1 LDLKFLRRGCRNNGR
16 NFKSTTL
23 VIAGPDFVVPG
34 ILLVSTRISM
44 QLSDRVTGLFMVALG
59 GLAAYGG
66 SRLAPVPGQQIGPDV
81 FPLVVGIGLAICG
94 GLIAF
99 GVGRHYEE
107 EAEADL
113 AKITGQ
119 IATETGKVDGPS
131 AWWHPLKT
139 LVPPALL
146 LFYALA
152 VDRLGFLP
160 TAAVMVL
167 ITSLALGARLR
178 LAIPMAIG
186 APLLVNL
193 IFSKLLRVP
202 LPSGLLPLPWLGLP

>member
-1 LDLKFLRRGCRNNGR
+1 
-16 NFKSTTL
+16 
-23 VIAGPDFVVPG
+23 
-34 ILLVSTRISM
+34 M
-44 QLSDRVTGLFMVALG
+44 QLSDRVTGVFMVALG

-66 SRLAPVPGQQIGPDV
+66 SRLSPVPGQQIGPNV
-81 FPLVVGIGLAICG
+81 FPLVVGIALAICG
-94 GLIAF
+94 GMIAF

-119 IATETGKVDGPS
+119 IATDTAGADGPS
-131 AWWHPLKT
+131 AWWRGLKA

-146 LFYALA
+146 LFYVVA

-178 LAIPMAIG
+178 LAVPMAIG

-202 LPSGLLPLPWLGLP
+202 LPSGLLPLPWVGLP

>member
-1 LDLKFLRRGCRNNGR
+1 
-16 NFKSTTL
+16 
-23 VIAGPDFVVPG
+23 
-34 ILLVSTRISM
+34 M

-59 GLAAYGG
+59 ALAAYGG
-66 SRLAPVPGQQIGPDV
+66 SRLPPVPGQQIGPNV

-94 GLIAF
+94 GMIAF

-119 IATETGKVDGPS
+119 IATATGAGDEPS
-131 AWWHPLKT
+131 WWRGLKA

-146 LFYALA
+146 LFYVLA

-160 TAAVMVL
+160 TAAAMVL
-167 ITSLALGARLR
+167 ITSVALGGRLR
-178 LAIPMAIG
+178 LAVPLAVG
-186 APLLVNL
+186 APLFVNL
-193 IFSKLLRVP
+193 VFSKLLRVP

>member
-1 LDLKFLRRGCRNNGR
+1 MR
-16 NFKSTTL
+16 
-23 VIAGPDFVVPG
+23 
-34 ILLVSTRISM
+34 
-44 QLSDRVTGLFMVALG
+44 LSDRVTGLFMVTLG

-66 SRLAPVPGQQIGPDV
+66 SRLPPVPGQQIGPDV

-94 GLIAF
+94 AMIAF
-99 GVGRHYEE
+99 GVGHHYEE

-119 IATETGKVDGPS
+119 IAVETGGADEPS
-131 AWWHPLKT
+131 AWWRGLKV

-146 LFYALA
+146 LFYVVA

-167 ITSLALGARLR
+167 ITSVALGARLR
-178 LAIPMAIG
+178 LAVPLAIG
-186 APLLVNL
+186 APLFVNL
-193 IFSKLLRVP
+193 VFSKLLRVP
-202 LPSGLLPLPWLGLP
+202 LPSGFVPLPWLGLP

>member
-1 LDLKFLRRGCRNNGR
+1 
-16 NFKSTTL
+16 
-23 VIAGPDFVVPG
+23 
-34 ILLVSTRISM
+34 M

-66 SRLAPVPGQQIGPDV
+66 SRLPPVPGQQIGPNV

-94 GLIAF
+94 GMIAF
-99 GVGRHYEE
+99 GIGRRYEE

-113 AKITGQ
+113 AKITTQ
-119 IATETGKVDGPS
+119 VAAETGETDLPHG
-131 AWWHPLKT
+131 WWRGLKA

-146 LFYALA
+146 LFYVLA

-167 ITSLALGARLR
+167 TASLALGARLR

-186 APLLVNL
+186 APLFVNVVFL
-193 IFSKLLRVP
+193 KLLRVP
-202 LPSGLLPLPWLGLP
+202 LPSGLLPMPWLGLP

>member
-1 LDLKFLRRGCRNNGR
+1 MAIRR
-16 NFKSTTL
+16 KAISL
-23 VIAGPDFVVPG
+23 YVHHLPLSPE
-34 ILLVSTRISM
+34 RIPM
-44 QLSDRVTGLFMVALG
+44 RLSDRVTGLFMVALG
-59 GLAAYGG
+59 TLAAYGG
-66 SRLAPVPGQQIGPDV
+66 SRLPPVPGQQIGPDV

-94 GLIAF
+94 GMIAF

-119 IATETGKVDGPS
+119 ITGQMSTETGEADAPS
-131 AWWHPLKT
+131 AWWRGLKA

-146 LFYALA
+146 LFYVLA

-186 APLLVNL
+186 APLFVNL
-193 IFSKLLRVP
+193 VFLKLLRVP
-202 LPSGLLPLPWLGLP
+202 LPSGLLPLPWVGLP

>member
-1 LDLKFLRRGCRNNGR
+1 
-16 NFKSTTL
+16 
-23 VIAGPDFVVPG
+23 
-34 ILLVSTRISM
+34 M

-66 SRLAPVPGQQIGPDV
+66 SRLAPVPGQQIGPNV

-99 GVGRHYEE
+99 GIGRHYEE

-119 IATETGKVDGPS
+119 IAAGPGEAVAPS
-131 AWWHPLKT
+131 AWWHGLKA
-139 LVPPALL
+139 LMPPALL
-146 LFYALA
+146 LFYVFA

-160 TAAVMVL
+160 TAAAMVL

-178 LAIPMAIG
+178 LAVPMAIG

-202 LPSGLLPLPWLGLP
+202 LPSGLVPLPWIGLP